1 MGLQLSGSI
10 QLEGNLL
17 VTGSANSVFENI
29 LVSGKLTAQEIETQF
44 VSASIIYSSG
54 SNKFGDEITDNQQFT
69 GSVDISGSLGVNG
82 IPTFGSVSG
91 SVNTIP
97 KFTDGYLLGDS
108 GIFESGSNVGIGTTN
123 PLFALDIGSVIS
135 NIRVA
140 PSTTTNNALTRYVN
154 AGGTGFIGLDNS
166 TGGLT
171 TPYAL
176 NIYHTG
182 AYPITFS
189 TTDAEKMRITSV
201 GNVGIG
207 TDSPGSKL
215 DVNGDIYSR
224 TGFGIYANTFSPYSG
239 NMNIALGG
247 SGNNLIVSG
256 GNVGIGT
263 ASPSERL
270 QVAGNINV
278 GTTLP
283 LLLSNDTVN
292 EVNYINGIYYTTD
305 NSGYGIAFGK
315 IVSGTKTKQL
325 VIRDSGNVGIGT
337 NSPAR
342 KLEVSQT
349 GDAFINIR
357 GSYSNNSG
365 IIFSDIDLNGD
376 SCAIRN
382 DREDNALWFST
393 NGINNERMRITSGGN
408 VGIGTDSPT
417 TKLDVNGGVKV
428 LNGNTLTLLNP
439 ANTNGSNIRSVT
451 EGDFRVTTGGTT
463 DALTISNLGNIGLNG
478 KTSITKTHADY
489 TLTVQNVDS
498 AGYGIFIRAGGT
510 NPLID
515 GYDYNASAIF
525 RVSGTGV
532 IFAQNTSVQSI
543 SDVRT
548 KENIV
553 NSTDGLDIINSLRPV
568 RFDFKDGFGSNKK
581 NQLGFIAQEVE
592 EIFPDVV
599 DEWIDYNNNSTVYK
613 TVGPAGLIPVLVKA
627 IQEQQELIQSLT
639 NRLSILETK

>member
-97 KFTDGYLLGDS
+97 KFTSGYLLGDS
-108 GIFESGSNVGIGTTN
+108 GIFDNGTNVGIGTTN

-207 TDSPGSKL
+207 TDSPGAKL

-292 EVNYINGIYYTTD
+292 EANYINGIYYTTD

-337 NSPAR
+337 DSPNFRLQVEGATTNLLSLYSSSNFGEFSITVPSVNLVR
-342 KLEVSQT
+342 FILGT
-349 GDAFINIR
+349 GDDLAINT
-357 GSYSNNSG
+357 
-365 IIFSDIDLNGD
+365 SD
-376 SCAIRN
+376 
-382 DREDNALWFST
+382 T
-393 NGINNERMRITSGGN
+393 ERMRITSGGN